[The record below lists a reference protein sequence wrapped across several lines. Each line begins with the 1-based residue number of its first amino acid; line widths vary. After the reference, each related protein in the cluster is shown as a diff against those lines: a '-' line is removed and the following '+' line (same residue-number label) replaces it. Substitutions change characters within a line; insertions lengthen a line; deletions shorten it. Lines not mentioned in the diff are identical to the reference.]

1 MTEKKYRDTS
11 ISIGFTNDKVPAF
24 VEKKTSGGLKYV
36 MYGENN
42 DYPNFLL
49 TLFNRSAKHNA
60 ISTSKQTYITGGG
73 FTFDQENMQGDDVA
87 KLQAYIKS
95 PNPYESLNDLLNK
108 TDLDEL
114 LFGGFYIKGIN
125 KKGGG
130 IAHIYHMDYCKVRS
144 DEENKEFYVSDH
156 WFTKDGAVNLNIKEN
171 QYKTYPLYDPSKKQT
186 EWIFYYKSYRPGLST
201 YTLPEYIGAV
211 EAIITDCEIANFH
224 RAEIQNSFKGS
235 KMVVF
240 KNGVPTDE
248 EMKSVER
255 KMKLK
260 FMPTDQAGTFII
272 DFVDDPTL
280 VPEVIDLSAGDFDK
294 KYEAL
299 NKTIQEEI
307 FVGHRIVSPML
318 FGVRTEGQ
326 LGGRNE
332 MLDAF
337 NLYQNTYITPK
348 QSIQER
354 VYDYFAPV
362 KGKLKIQKIE
372 PVMPSF
378 SESILSTILTKDEMR
393 AIIGRKPL
401 DVKANINSSIVD
413 DLNALSP
420 LVANKVLN
428 TLTNNEIRGIVNK
441 PPIEGGDLI
450 PEPTTSTNAFSKCG
464 TNDDKDFKVFQ
475 KYGEKAENFLCVK
488 KKKFMYSHQEF
499 ALTKLEQG
507 VLDVVKKTPNI
518 SIPDLMKVLKEDKTN
533 IENAIETLIAL
544 GMIAIG
550 VSGILT
556 TPKGDK
562 SKGPSF
568 EELYIRYRYVL
579 RSDAPPLIGESR
591 SFCQAMIDNPR
602 YFSREDIENI
612 GQELGQIY
620 GIPNYDAFQRR
631 GGWYHDPEKDVNLPF
646 CRHIWQQELV
656 KRVKN
661 GN

>member
-130 IAHIYHMDYCKVRS
+130 IAQIYHMDYCKVRS
-144 DEENKEFYVSDH
+144 DEENNEFYVSDH

-171 QYKTYPLYDPSKKQT
+171 QYKTYPLYDPEKKQT

-272 DFVDDPTL
+272 DFVDDPNL

-378 SESILSTILTKDEMR
+378 SEATLEKTLTLDEMR
-393 AIIGRKPL
+393 EIVGRKALEPGKLTSYQQNSIQQPIPL
-401 DVKANINSSIVD
+401 PVKQFA
-413 DLNALSP
+413 
-420 LVANKVLN
+420 
-428 TLTNNEIRGIVNK
+428 
-441 PPIEGGDLI
+441 
-450 PEPTTSTNAFSKCG
+450 KC
-464 TNDDKDFKVFQ
+464 TDKDDTDFEVFQ
-475 KYGEKAENFLCVK
+475 RYGEKAENFLCVK

-518 SIPDLMKVLKEDKTN
+518 SIPDLMKVLKDDKTN
-533 IENAIETLIAL
+533 ITNAVETLVAE
-544 GMIAIG
+544 GMIEVG
-550 VSGILT
+550 TMGINA